1 MRIRK
6 KKWVAPYI
14 ENEDRYIIKRAA
26 QINKTKDRLYVEIG
40 MGMGDFITKSASLNP
55 GILYI
60 GLEKE
65 ATCVAKAA
73 IKASEYDLDNL
84 GIIFD
89 GADNIEAYF
98 DHNVDRIYLHFSDPW
113 PKKAHAKRRLTYHTF
128 LAKYKQVLKAD
139 GEIIFK
145 TDNAG
150 LFEFSIIEF
159 LNNVRG
165 TSKFLVKK
173 GVLIFYSILSD
184 IINLSLIKM
193 LHVFL
198 SALPMILTP
207 FGLLMH

>member
-14 ENEDRYIIKRAA
+14 ENEDRYIIKRAD
-26 QINKTKDRLYVEIG
+26 QINKTKDRLYAEIG

-55 GILYI
+55 DILYI

-98 DHNVDRIYLHFSDPW
+98 DHNIDRIYLHFSDPW

-159 LNNVRG
+159 LNNGFTLLEISVDYHREPKDDIM
-165 TSKFLVKK
+165 TAYESKFVE
-173 GVLIFYSILSD
+173 LSKP
-184 IINLSLIKM
+184 IYFARLKNK
-193 LHVFL
+193 V
-198 SALPMILTP
+198 
-207 FGLLMH
+207 